1 MKKSQWMLIAI
12 TICFIFAALFLFV
25 GRGLPFPTV
34 ISNRSEAESTAP
46 LGTNGKININTAT
59 VDQLTLLPDIGPKLA
74 QRIVDYREEHGAF
87 SRVEDLLLVEGI
99 GEKRLEELRDYITVG
114 G

>member
-1 MKKSQWMLIAI
+1 MKKSQWALVAI

-25 GRGLPFPTV
+25 GRGLPYPAV
-34 ISNRSEAESTAP
+34 ISSRSESESTAP
-46 LGTNGKININTAT
+46 LGTNGKLNINTAT
-59 VDQLTLLPDIGPKLA
+59 VDQLTLLPDIGSKLA

-87 SRVEDLLLVEGI
+87 SRIEELLLVEGI
-99 GEKRLEELRDYITVG
+99 GEKRLDQLRDYITVG